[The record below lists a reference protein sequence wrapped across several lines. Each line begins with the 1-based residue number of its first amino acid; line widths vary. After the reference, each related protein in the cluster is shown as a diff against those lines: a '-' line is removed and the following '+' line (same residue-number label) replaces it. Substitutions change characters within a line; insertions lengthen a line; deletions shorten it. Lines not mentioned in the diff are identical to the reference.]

1 MGFEMSSSILD
12 VSVEF
17 DPPRSSKPALAF
29 LKDYWDSKRG
39 ARAMPSRAD
48 ISPAEMKQH
57 IRAIVLVDA
66 LPDFA
71 DFRYRMIGGD
81 VTEHMLGD
89 ATGKTLREAFT
100 RYGAT
105 ATEGAV
111 AGYAHVARNKVVMR
125 LHGSAAWL
133 NQPHLDFDSLH
144 LPLSDDGETV
154 NMILSAVAFE
164 PTAAIKS

>member
-1 MGFEMSSSILD
+1 MSSGVSG

-29 LKDYWDSKRG
+29 LKDYWDAKRG

-48 ISPAEMKQH
+48 INPAEMKQH

-66 LPDFA
+66 LPDYS

-89 ATGKTLREAFT
+89 ATGKTVLEAMV
-100 RYGAT
+100 RYGDEQAK
-105 ATEGAV
+105 AAV
-111 AGYAHVARNKVVMR
+111 AAYAHMARNHLIMR

-133 NQPHLDFDSLH
+133 GHPHLDFDTIH
-144 LPLSDDGETV
+144 LPLSDDGEHV
-154 NMILSAVAFE
+154 NMIISAVVFA
-164 PTAAIKS
+164 PAAAMKS